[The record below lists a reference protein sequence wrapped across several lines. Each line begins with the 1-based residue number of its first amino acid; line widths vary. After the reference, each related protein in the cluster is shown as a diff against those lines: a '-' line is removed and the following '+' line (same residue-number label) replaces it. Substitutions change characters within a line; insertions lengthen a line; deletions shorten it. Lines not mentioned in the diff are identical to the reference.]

1 MVAATPPIGFDYERR
16 GQDVEHAV
24 IPTASE
30 RTDQELRTWF
40 TDKLAQTIRDRGYK
54 LVTEESQPDEGGI
67 VLHPIDLDA
76 PRSIR
81 RRNRAVFVAG
91 IGVGHEVADV
101 PLKTGYPLLLKSLAN
116 LFILLIPNG
125 PNGKLT
131 AYFFTLEQGF
141 YTVPYEGDDDLFFGT
156 IVERVAPLATSN
168 LIIENDFVTDL
179 PESLWKG
186 DEITASIT
194 RAGKRLQALD
204 LLPSPFPLDEY
215 LTPQQLRHVKQMFQ
229 MGGLSYGNVSARK
242 DALTFWMSASG
253 VDKSKLEEVGTEIL
267 LVTDYIPERKAMR
280 LSVPPDITPKRVSV
294 DAIEHFMIYREHA
307 EVGAILHIHAW
318 MEGIVSTH
326 INYPC
331 GTYELAETVAEL
343 VRKAPD
349 PGHAVIGLKNHG
361 LTITGESL
369 DEIFDRIEGKVLR
382 QVPMN

>member
-1 MVAATPPIGFDYERR
+1 M
-16 GQDVEHAV
+16 DVEHAV
-24 IPTASE
+24 ASPASE
-30 RTDQELRTWF
+30 RSREDLLTWYTDNLARTI
-40 TDKLAQTIRDRGYK
+40 KERGYK
-54 LVTEESQPDEGGI
+54 LVDEESQPDEGGI

-81 RRNRAVFVAG
+81 RRNRAIFVAG
-91 IGVGHEVADV
+91 IGVGDEVADI

-116 LFILLIPNG
+116 LFMLLIPNG
-125 PNGKLT
+125 PGGKLT
-131 AYFFTLEQGF
+131 VYFFTLEQGF
-141 YTVPYEGDDDLFFGT
+141 YTVPYEGDDDLFFNS
-156 IVERVAPLATSN
+156 IVDRVAPLATSN
-168 LIIENDFVTDL
+168 LIIENDFVPDL

-186 DEITASIT
+186 DEVTASIT
-194 RAGKRLQALD
+194 RAGKRLDALD

-242 DALTFWMSASG
+242 DSHTFWMSASG
-253 VDKSKLEEVGTEIL
+253 VDKSKLEDVGTEVL
-267 LVTDYIPERKAMR
+267 LVTDYLPDRKAMR
-280 LSVPPDITPKRVSV
+280 LSVPPNVTPKRVSV
-294 DAIEHFMIYREHA
+294 DAIEHWMIYREHP

-318 MEGIVSTH
+318 MPNINSTH

-331 GTYELAETVAEL
+331 GTYELAETVADL

-369 DEIFDRIEGKVLR
+369 DEIFDRIEGNVLR
-382 QVPMN
+382 QVPMS